1 MFKQT
6 CTTLMKQPKQ
16 RVRKW
21 LDLLETVVFDAD
33 GVLWNFDKA
42 LDGAVE
48 AFNMLKST
56 GRTLM
61 IVTNNS
67 SQTTDTLMKRAIGHG
82 FEVEEN
88 HIFSSAQS
96 VSKYLKAKNFNR
108 KVFVVGDEVI
118 KEELRKNK
126 ICAFCLDPV
135 ATNVPMYEFA
145 QQLKVDPQVGAVV
158 VGKDD
163 NFNVQTIMR
172 AGAYLRDDDSVI
184 FLGTCLDGAYP
195 VANGRVLVGAG
206 GMVAAIKA
214 ISGRKP
220 LILGKPNPFILDEP
234 KSCGLIN
241 PETTLMIGDKYEP
254 KLIRNEF
261 SVKVCSPSLCLVC
274 APILPLPTT
283 VAFSRCWSAPA
294 STH

>member
-6 CTTLMKQPKQ
+6 CTNLMKQPKQ
-16 RVRKW
+16 RVQKW
-21 LDLLETVVFDAD
+21 FDLLETVIFDAD

-42 LDGAVE
+42 LNGAVE
-48 AFNMLKST
+48 AFNMLKSM

-67 SQTTDTLMKRAIGHG
+67 SQTTETLMKRAIGHG
-82 FEVEEN
+82 FEVDDN

-96 VSKYLKAKNFNR
+96 VSKYLKSKNFNR
-108 KVFVVGDEVI
+108 KVYVVGDAVI
-118 KEELRKNK
+118 KDELRKNK
-126 ICAFCLDPV
+126 ICAFCLEPV
-135 ATNVPMYEFA
+135 VPNVPMYEFA

-172 AGAYLRDDDSVI
+172 ACAYLRDNDSVI
-184 FLGTCLDGAYP
+184 FLATCLDGAYP
-195 VANGRVLVGAG
+195 VATGRVLVGAG

-220 LILGKPNPFILDEP
+220 LILGKPNPFILEEP

-261 SVKVCSPSLCLVC
+261 SVKVSSSPFYLVY
-274 APILPLPTT
+274 APILLLPTI
-283 VAFSRCWSAPA
+283 VAFSPCWSAPA
-294 STH
+294 SAH